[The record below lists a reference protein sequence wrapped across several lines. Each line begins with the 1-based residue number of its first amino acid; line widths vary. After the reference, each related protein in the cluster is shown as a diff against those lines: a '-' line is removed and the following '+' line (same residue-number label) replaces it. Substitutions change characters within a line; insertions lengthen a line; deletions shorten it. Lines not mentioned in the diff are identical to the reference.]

1 MLHSSQARKKL
12 KLRLPL
18 LDGNQLTFETKG
30 RIEHGSIMEFP
41 DKGMPIKGGPRCG
54 KLFVQFQFTDERR
67 GYSSSSYSSSS
78 SSSSSSSR
86 PSSSHTSSSGGGR
99 TGYGSR
105 YRSM

>member
-78 SSSSSSSR
+78 SSR

>member
-78 SSSSSSSR
+78 SSSR

>member
-78 SSSSSSSR
+78 SSSSR

>member
-1 MLHSSQARKKL
+1 MVFICLYEQVMLHSSQARRKL

-18 LDGNQLTFETKG
+18 LDGSQLTFETRG

-67 GYSSSSYSSSS
+67 
-78 SSSSSSSR
+78 
-86 PSSSHTSSSGGGR
+86 T
-99 TGYGSR
+99 
-105 YRSM
+105 

>member
-78 SSSSSSSR
+78 SSR
-86 PSSSHTSSSGGGR
+86 PSSSHTSSSGEGR

>member
-78 SSSSSSSR
+78 SSSSR
-86 PSSSHTSSSGGGR
+86 PSSSHTSSSGEGR